1 MSVIS
6 DRARELLGSAAPAHV
21 VTQRIDGTPQV
32 SVVWVGL
39 DGDEI
44 LIGTQRGN
52 AKVRNLQ
59 RNPQIILSI
68 LGTELVY
75 GLLLE
80 HLLLTGRATIDEAG
94 PAAWLALMD
103 DLSQVYLGTPFPNRG
118 GGENGVIIR
127 VEVDRISGVGP
138 WASG

>member
-6 DRARELLGSAAPAHV
+6 DRAREVLGSAAPAHV

-127 VEVDRISGVGP
+127 VEVDRMSGVGP
-138 WASG
+138 WATR

>member
-1 MSVIS
+1 
-6 DRARELLGSAAPAHV
+6 
-21 VTQRIDGTPQV
+21 
-32 SVVWVGL
+32 VGL

-138 WASG
+138 WASE

>member
-138 WASG
+138 WASE